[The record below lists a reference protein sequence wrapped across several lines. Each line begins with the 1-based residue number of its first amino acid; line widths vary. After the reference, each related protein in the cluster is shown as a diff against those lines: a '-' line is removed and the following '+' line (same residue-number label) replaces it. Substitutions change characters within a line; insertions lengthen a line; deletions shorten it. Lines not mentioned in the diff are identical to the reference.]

1 MSDFRVDPAR
11 SALELGALRKDYDR
25 GSLDLSDLDPD
36 PVRQFALWFEVAR
49 AAGVLEPEAM
59 TLATATPDGRPSARM
74 VLLRGFDERGFVFF
88 TNYESRKGIE
98 LNLNPYA
105 ALVFYWHALER
116 QVRIEGS
123 VTRTSDEESNAYFH
137 SRPPSSRLGAWASD
151 QSRVLPD
158 RAILEEKMRRLEAA
172 YPGGNIPRPPRWG
185 GYRVH
190 PAVVEFWQGRPSRL
204 HDRFRYRR
212 DPTDLGRWIIERL
225 SP

>member
-1 MSDFRVDPAR
+1 V
-11 SALELGALRKDYDR
+11 ELGASRKDYDR
-25 GSLDLSDLDPD
+25 GSLEVSDLDPD
-36 PVRQFALWFEVAR
+36 PIRQFALWFEAAR
-49 AAGVLEPEAM
+49 SGGVPEPEAM
-59 TLATATPDGRPSARM
+59 TLATATSEGRPSARM
-74 VLLRGFDERGFVFF
+74 VLLRGFDQRGFVFF

-123 VTRTSDEESNAYFH
+123 VARTSEAESDAYFQ
-137 SRPPSSRLGAWASD
+137 SRPPGSRLGAWASD

-158 RAILEEKMRRLEAA
+158 RSVLEEKMRRLEAQ
-172 YPGGNIPRPPRWG
+172 YPEGRIPRPPRWG
-185 GYRVH
+185 GYRVW
-190 PAVVEFWQGRPSRL
+190 PDVIEFWQGRPSRL

-212 DPTDLGRWIIERL
+212 DPAQTGRWIIERL